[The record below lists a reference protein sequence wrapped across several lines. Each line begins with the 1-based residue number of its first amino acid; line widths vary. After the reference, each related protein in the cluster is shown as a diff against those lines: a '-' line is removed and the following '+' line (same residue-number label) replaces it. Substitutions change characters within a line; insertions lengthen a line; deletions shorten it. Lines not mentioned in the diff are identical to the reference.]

1 MNEALQW
8 GKPKL
13 FIKDLGTSNAK
24 WKLLPTPIQDSTQLT
39 PTKGDKM
46 EAPIEG
52 GENEAV
58 KYKHNKYELA
68 YGIRKAK
75 GRKPPVPATDGVV
88 KNEYAVLLQPEDE
101 TTNGFYIERTA
112 VSYEDPFNA
121 NDGGVWNVV
130 HDALAP
136 NSGNTVKWGVVTT
149 ATTGEGAQA
158 TKTVAFT
165 EDEDMVADDATA
177 VTLAAEEYTE

>member
-1 MNEALQW
+1 MNEPLQW

-13 FIKDLGTSNAK
+13 FIKDLGTNGAS
-24 WKLLPTPIQDSTQLT
+24 WKLLPTPVENSTELT
-39 PTKGDKM
+39 PQKGEKM

-58 KYKHNKYELA
+58 KYKRSKYELA
-68 YGIRKAK
+68 YSIRMAK

-88 KNEYAVLLQPEDE
+88 KNEYAVLLQPEDP

-121 NDGGVWNVV
+121 SEGGMWKVL
-130 HDALAP
+130 HDSLAP
-136 NSGNTVKWGVVTT
+136 SEGNTVKWGVVTVSS
-149 ATTGEGAQA
+149 G
-158 TKTVAFT
+158 KVSFT
-165 EDEDMVADDATA
+165 EDADMVAEDATQ
-177 VTLAAEEYTE
+177 TTFSNEDYE